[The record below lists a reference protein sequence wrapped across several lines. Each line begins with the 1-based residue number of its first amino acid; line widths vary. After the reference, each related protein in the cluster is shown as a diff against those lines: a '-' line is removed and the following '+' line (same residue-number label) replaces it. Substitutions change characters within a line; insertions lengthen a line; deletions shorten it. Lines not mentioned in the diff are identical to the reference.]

1 MPAYQTTSTPQLHYL
16 SPGDKFLLVNNAAT
30 DTGITN
36 TIQVSVA
43 AQPNASSKLTLVNNT
58 NQTATVQVAAVDAN
72 ANYVP
77 LTATV
82 TAAAGAAVV
91 FDCVGP
97 WVRCNYSV
105 APTTGSLYLCR

>member
-1 MPAYQTTSTPQLHYL
+1 MPAYPAHSPVFI
-16 SPGDKFLLVNNAAT
+16 SPGNIIALVNNAAT
-30 DTGITN
+30 DSGITA
-36 TIQVSVA
+36 TIQVSCA

-77 LTATV
+77 LTTSV

-97 WVRCNYSV
+97 FIRCTFGT

>member
-1 MPAYQTTSTPQLHYL
+1 MPAYQTTSTPQLQFI
-16 SPGDKFLLVNNAAT
+16 SPGNKIALVNNAAV
-30 DTGITN
+30 DTGITA
-36 TIQVSVA
+36 TIQVSCA

-58 NQTATVQVAAVDAN
+58 NQTATVQVAAVDAS

-91 FDCVGP
+91 FDCIGP
-97 WVRCNYSV
+97 WIRASFAS
-105 APTTGSLYLCR
+105 APTAGSLYLCR

>member
-1 MPAYQTTSTPQLHYL
+1 MPAYPAAGQVRFL
-16 SPGDKFLLVNNAAT
+16 SPGNEIALVNNAAA
-30 DTGITN
+30 DTGITA
-36 TIQVSVA
+36 TIQVAVA
-43 AQPNASSKLTLVNNT
+43 AQPHATSKLTLVNNT
-58 NQTATVQVAAVDAN
+58 NQTATVQVAAVDAA

-97 WVRCNYSV
+97 FVRCTFGV

>member
-1 MPAYQTTSTPQLHYL
+1 MPAYPAYSPIFL
-16 SPGDKFLLVNNAAT
+16 SPGNQIVLVNSAAT
-30 DTGITN
+30 DTGVTK
-36 TIQVSVA
+36 TIQCSLA
-43 AQPNASSKLTLVNNT
+43 AQPTATSKLMLVNNT
-58 NQTATVQVAAVDAN
+58 NQTATVQVAAIDAD

-91 FDCVGP
+91 FDCIGP
-97 WVRCNYSV
+97 WIRASFAS

>member
-1 MPAYQTTSTPQLHYL
+1 MPAYPAHSPVFL
-16 SPGDKFLLVNNAAT
+16 SLGNVVPLVNNAAT
-30 DTGITN
+30 DSGITA

-43 AQPNASSKLTLVNNT
+43 GQPSTTSKLTLVNNT

-77 LTATV
+77 LTASV

-97 WVRCNYSV
+97 FVRCSFSV